1 MFYII
6 YKTTNKINNKFYIG
20 KHITNDLNDGYLGS
34 GTLLKRAI
42 QKHGRQ
48 NFTKEILYV
57 FDNEDDMNK
66 KEKELV
72 VVSENS
78 YNLCEGGQGGFGY
91 INRNR
96 LNYTIEKN
104 KSISLLGDKEFRKI
118 YQKEITDGLKKGRMK
133 SLEMLK
139 NREYIFSFQGK
150 YHSEETKQKM
160 RKSKNVGFNNSQ
172 FGTMWIT
179 NGLENRKIKKEDI
192 IPANW
197 RKGRV

>member
-72 VVSENS
+72 VVSEDS